1 VKPEHEHRRHA
12 QAERPQRRRFRG
24 GRAGPSQWRA
34 AARTSSSLH
43 GSAQSGAAVH
53 RCASS
58 LSRPSTS
65 EPLNNGIACRGQM
78 SRHSRECTPCGQ
90 WACYARSQQP
100 KARGVPNHPGRGTAQ
115 AVEKS
120 GSERP
125 AWVVEIIGVGSR
137 STRLRACSVC
147 IVVALWAPPSGSRK
161 WMEVLGRMRV
171 LADRAATQSL
181 AVRLH
186 LRGGRL
192 RHPS

>member
-1 VKPEHEHRRHA
+1 MASSCPDVLQFARLGAVGRRGPPLRKLA
-12 QAERPQRRRFRG
+12 QQ
-24 GRAGPSQWRA
+24 
-34 AARTSSSLH
+34 
-43 GSAQSGAAVH
+43 AVH
-53 RCASS
+53 KRAIEQRHCLPWAN
-58 LSRPSTS
+58 
-65 EPLNNGIACRGQM
+65 EQI
-78 SRHSRECTPCGQ
+78 HSRECTPCGQ